1 MAFASVVIDVVD
13 KASNKLKAI
22 NNQANKAARDFSKL
36 DKRAGGIT
44 KSFNRLGKV
53 VASVGLLELEGVQ
66 LILLLIFQKLELR
79 LKLLTGGNRRVW

>member
-1 MAFASVVIDVVD
+1 MLLLIVVD

-36 DKRAGGIT
+36 GKRAGGIT

-53 VASVGLLELEGVQ
+53 VASVGLLEIGRA
-66 LILLLIFQKLELR
+66 F
-79 LKLLTGGNRRVW
+79 N